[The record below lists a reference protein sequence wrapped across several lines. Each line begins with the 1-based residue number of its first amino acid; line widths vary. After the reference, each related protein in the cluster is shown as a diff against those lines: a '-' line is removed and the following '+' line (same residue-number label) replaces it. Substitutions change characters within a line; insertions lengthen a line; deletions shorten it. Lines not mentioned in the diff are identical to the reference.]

1 MENTET
7 GLMTLDEL
15 CETLMIGRSTAH
27 QLMKSGELGAFRI
40 GRIWKIPK
48 AGVIDYLQERRQGQ
62 FAQS

>member
-15 CETLMIGRSTAH
+15 CEALMIGRSTAY

-48 AGVIDYLQERRQGQ
+48 AGVIDYLRERRQGQ
-62 FAQS
+62 FVQA